1 MHLISE
7 KKIGVAI
14 MSLTKKGDD
23 EKVIRPGSKLSSF
36 NYPAQKEGDYTSR
49 ILLGTP

>member
-7 KKIGVAI
+7 KKNWGRHYV
-14 MSLTKKGDD
+14 SHKKGDD